1 MKIVVVGPVYPFK
14 GGISHYTG
22 LMCKGLRKKHEAEVV
37 SFKMQYPKLLFKKEQ
52 RDYENECFKLDNTHY
67 WLNTANP
74 FNIVGTAAKIRKLK
88 PDLVIMQWWHPY
100 FAPCYYILQKCLRKY
115 KKLMVCH
122 NVFPHERFPLD
133 HFLTRLSLKGI
144 DYYLVQSKM
153 DEADLLQL
161 KPNAKYKRVFHPT
174 YNAFK
179 MQNMTREEARRQI
192 GIGSEEKV
200 MLFFGYVR
208 KYKGLQHIL
217 LALSEIAGKVPGIR
231 LLVVGDF
238 GEDREEYM
246 QLIEQEKIQEYVQIV
261 EGYIPDKEVEK
272 YFAAADLAVLPYES
286 ATQSGIAQ
294 IAYGFELPIVA
305 TAVGGLPEVVL
316 DGRTGYVVPPGDDKA
331 LGEAVIR
338 FFNETDVKQMQEN
351 IRKEEYKYSWDKMT
365 EEIEE
370 LTGISKKK

>member
-1 MKIVVVGPVYPFK
+1 MRIVLIGPVYPFK

-22 LMCKGLRKKHEAEVV
+22 LMCKGLRKKHETEMV
-37 SFKMQYPKLLFKKEQ
+37 SYKMQYPKLLFKKEQ
-52 RDYENECFKLDNTHY
+52 RDYENECFKIDNTHY

-74 FNIVGTAAKIRKLK
+74 FNIIGTAAKIRKLK

-122 NVFPHERFPLD
+122 NVFPHERFPMD
-133 HFLTRLSLKGI
+133 RFLTRVSLKGI

-153 DEADLLQL
+153 DEEDLLKL
-161 KPNAKYKRVFHPT
+161 KPDAKYKRVFHPT

-179 MQNMTREEARRQI
+179 MQNMTKAEARAKI
-192 GIGSEEKV
+192 GVDSDEKV

-208 KYKGLQHIL
+208 KYKGLRHIL
-217 LALSEIAGKVPGIR
+217 SVLSEVAKQVEGIR

-238 GEDREEYM
+238 GEDREEYI
-246 QLIEQEKIQEYVQIV
+246 QLIEQEQIGDYVQMV

-272 YFAAADLAVLPYES
+272 YFAASDLVVLPYES

-316 DGRTGYVVPPGDDKA
+316 DGKTGYVVPPEDDQA
-331 LGEAVIR
+331 LGEAVVR
-338 FFNETDVKQMQEN
+338 FFKETDVEQMHEN
-351 IRKEEYKYSWDKMT
+351 IRKEEYKYSWDRMT
-365 EEIEE
+365 EEIEMLVGMNE
-370 LTGISKKK
+370 

>member
-1 MKIVVVGPVYPFK
+1 MRIVLIGPVYPFK

-22 LMCKGLRKKHEAEVV
+22 LMCKGLRKKHETEMI
-37 SFKMQYPKLLFKKEQ
+37 SYKMQYPKLLFKKEQ
-52 RDYENECFKLDNTHY
+52 RDYENECFKIDRTNY

-74 FNIVGTAAKIRKLK
+74 FNIIGTAAKIRKLK
-88 PDLVIMQWWHPY
+88 PDLIIMQWWHPY

-133 HFLTRLSLKGI
+133 RFLTRMSLKGI

-153 DEADLLQL
+153 DEEDLLKL
-161 KPNAKYKRVFHPT
+161 KPEARYKRVFHPT

-179 MQNMTREEARRQI
+179 MQNLSKEQARTQI
-192 GIGSEEKV
+192 GLGSDERV

-208 KYKGLQHIL
+208 KYKGLRHIL
-217 LALSEIAGKVPGIR
+217 SVLSDVAKQVEGIR

-238 GEDREEYM
+238 GDDREEYIR
-246 QLIEQEKIQEYVQIV
+246 LIEQEQIGEYVQIV

-272 YFAAADLAVLPYES
+272 YFAASDLVVLPYES

-316 DGRTGYVVPPGDDKA
+316 DGKTGYVVPPEDDQA
-331 LGEAVIR
+331 LGEAVVR
-338 FFNETDVKQMQEN
+338 FFNETDADQMHEN
-351 IRKEEYKYSWDKMT
+351 IRKEEYKYSWERMT
-365 EEIEE
+365 EEVETLVGMNE
-370 LTGISKKK
+370 

>member
-1 MKIVVVGPVYPFK
+1 MRIVLIGPVYPFK

-22 LMCKGLRKKHEAEVV
+22 LMCKGLRKKHETEMI
-37 SFKMQYPKLLFKKEQ
+37 SYKMQYPKLLFKKEQ
-52 RDYENECFKLDNTHY
+52 RDYENECFKIGRTNY

-74 FNIVGTAAKIRKLK
+74 FNIIGTAAKIRKLK
-88 PDLVIMQWWHPY
+88 PDLIIMQWWHPY

-133 HFLTRLSLKGI
+133 RFLTRMSLKGI

-153 DEADLLQL
+153 DEEDLLKL
-161 KPNAKYKRVFHPT
+161 KPEARYKRVFHPT

-179 MQNMTREEARRQI
+179 MQNLSKEQARTQI
-192 GIGSEEKV
+192 GLGSDERV

-208 KYKGLQHIL
+208 KYKGLRHIL
-217 LALSEIAGKVPGIR
+217 SVLSDVAKQVEGIR

-238 GEDREEYM
+238 GDDREEYIR
-246 QLIEQEKIQEYVQIV
+246 LIEQEQIGEYVQIV

-272 YFAAADLAVLPYES
+272 YFAASDLVVLPYES

-316 DGRTGYVVPPGDDKA
+316 DGKTGYVVPPEDDQA
-331 LGEAVIR
+331 LGEAVVR
-338 FFNETDVKQMQEN
+338 FFNETDVDQMHEN
-351 IRKEEYKYSWDKMT
+351 IRKEEYKYSWERMT
-365 EEIEE
+365 EEVETLVGMNE
-370 LTGISKKK
+370 